1 MLAQHRFELAG
12 VPETELP
19 QQHPQGRGRVHP
31 VEQVGIPPECCT
43 SRSSMLCAP
52 AHIPAITLIS
62 FGTGFAD
69 PDRIRGFLIDTLP
82 VMISG
87 SRVCWANPST
97 GTNPAHDTRL
107 SSSKRTDSVVNLC
120 ETRAESAFHELRRHF
135 PRSRAAHQR
144 RSSTDQAKLF
154 PVEGAGVKL
163 GLNLSGSGRQKSR
176 VELGVIVGGMPES
189 FVQRCFP
196 HAPSP
201 MTPRVRV
208 SSWPVVAHLLIG
220 WDAPLSV
227 CCAEVGAGGWV
238 RLVMS
243 DTDLSRLV
251 AGRGGDRVAVPDL
264 LQYWRFGAPC
274 VGSGNS
280 SATGAGGTAM
290 PRHCDASGF
299 GDRAAAG
306 FPVIGRGAMLVVL
319 RR

>member
-19 QQHPQGRGRVHP
+19 QQHPQGRGRGHP
-31 VEQVGIPPECCT
+31 VEQVGIPPEYST
-43 SRSSMLCAP
+43 SRSSMLSAP

-82 VMISG
+82 VMISRN
-87 SRVCWANPST
+87 RVCWANPST

-107 SSSKRTDSVVNLC
+107 SSSKRTDSVVNPC
-120 ETRAESAFHELRRHF
+120 ETRTESAFHELRRHF
-135 PRSRAAHQR
+135 PRSRAARQR

-176 VELGVIVGGMPES
+176 VEL
-189 FVQRCFP
+189 
-196 HAPSP
+196 
-201 MTPRVRV
+201 RVRV
-208 SSWPVVAHLLIG
+208 SSWPVMAHLLIG

-227 CCAEVGAGGWV
+227 CCAEVGAGGWE

-264 LQYWRFGAPC
+264 LQYRRFGAPC

-319 RR
+319 RCWPRLL